1 MKMFIRKLF
10 TFVLTAVIFFL
21 ISAPVQVYAIAIDT
35 TDGSTDDW
43 ADKPGTY
50 TYNWN
55 KPAVNGEYNTDTMH
69 YFQAY
74 NGNDG
79 IAGHI
84 VFSAD
89 YYAGVNGEDYNFY
102 FADGSTKF
110 QFTDENGNTLTNN
123 VDNMS
128 PGTYT
133 IQLKHGDGAV
143 SGTTVDGATATLYIP
158 AGGENP
164 EIEFHIPYDA
174 FSSQNASINA
184 NDASSVEIFSPN
196 IMYDKYYIE
205 GAPTGSVFSAIAGL
219 GLASVFFF
227 KKSGRLDSLKNKKT
241 KV

>member
-1 MKMFIRKLF
+1 MKKFVKKLS
-10 TFVLTAVIFFL
+10 TFVLTAVMMFAL
-21 ISAPVQVYAIAIDT
+21 SAPLQVYAIAIDT

-55 KPAVNGEYNTDTMH
+55 KEGYSTDTMH

-89 YYAGVNGEDYNFY
+89 YYAGVNGDDYNFY
-102 FADGSTKF
+102 FAEGSTKF
-110 QFTDENGNTLTNN
+110 RFTDENGNTITNN
-123 VDNMS
+123 VNNMA

-133 IQLKHGDGAV
+133 IHLKHGGGAV
-143 SGTTVDGATATLYIP
+143 SGANVEGATATLYIP
-158 AGGENP
+158 ENGVNP

-174 FSSQNASINA
+174 FSFQNSSINA

-196 IMYDKYYIE
+196 IMCDKYYIE
-205 GAPTGSVFSAIAGL
+205 GAPTGSIFSAIAGL
-219 GLASVFFF
+219 GLAGVFFL